1 MRKIIVGLMLFVF
14 ASASHAND
22 AEKLKSEVRQ
32 LCEKTKACTLAEM
45 RKSLPEN
52 MQAMAEG
59 MIEGVCASVEQ
70 NYNDVYVAN
79 SQAIYRDA
87 VACVSSMSNLSC
99 EALMNG
105 EQTSAC
111 EQYNETARN
120 YSNQ

>member
-111 EQYNETARN
+111 KQYNETARN